1 MRIAS
6 PFLPAPSSSLV
17 TTGLGPVVHTDVPQ
31 MQPRRKREC
40 ASRLH
45 GLPGQARQCRSE
57 KVLLHRTFPRKRGS
71 GFFLACWVP
80 LPRWQISALVLA
92 ARLRARALQILSREA
107 RSRTGKRMRG
117 VAPRCFS
124 ARYARF
130 AKLSHLISSPPGLT
144 RWSMQRCSLESRSE
158 ILNGPRRPMDCR
170 IKSGN
175 DEGKKQKQKRKRNAG
190 RR

>member
-1 MRIAS
+1 MCGRDATH
-6 PFLPAPSSSLV
+6 AR
-17 TTGLGPVVHTDVPQ
+17 GE
-31 MQPRRKREC
+31 REYAG

-57 KVLLHRTFPRKRGS
+57 RVLLHRTFPRKRGS

-80 LPRWQISALVLA
+80 LPRWQISAPVLA

-107 RSRTGKRMRG
+107 RSQGGKRIRG

-124 ARYARF
+124 VHNARF
-130 AKLSHLISSPPGLT
+130 ANLFHFISSPPGLT
-144 RWSMQRCSLESRSE
+144 RWSMQRRSLENQLETSNK
-158 ILNGPRRPMDCR
+158 LLRPMDCR

>member
-17 TTGLGPVVHTDVPQ
+17 STELDPVVHTDVRR

-80 LPRWQISALVLA
+80 LPRWQTSAPVLA
-92 ARLRARALQILSREA
+92 ARLRARAFQILSREA
-107 RSRTGKRMRG
+107 RSRGGMRMRG
-117 VAPRCFS
+117 VAPRCLLLLRPFRQ
-124 ARYARF
+124 AIPLY
-130 AKLSHLISSPPGLT
+130 LVTTGLDPVVHAE
-144 RWSMQRCSLESRSE
+144 MQL
-158 ILNGPRRPMDCR
+158 GKPF
-170 IKSGN
+170 GN
-175 DEGKKQKQKRKRNAG
+175 SK
-190 RR
+190 